1 MSGGSIL
8 SPSAAGLR
16 RTVPTREGGATEPK
30 PPVCAKLR
38 TCATSPD
45 LTMQIARFPMALL
58 ALLFLGACATT
69 PQPLPFDLVG
79 KGTTA
84 HRGLFKPADGS
95 IEARINGKVYTGFY
109 VTSVSTARST
119 SVGVGMGYGRYGYRG
134 YGYGAF
140 PSETWTTISNN
151 SGKAY
156 LQSADGDK
164 LNCDFIFEGRRLL
177 GECRSPD
184 NGAVYQMVANQA
196 VADSQAAPAGAAPAP
211 ATPAPPAPAA
221 R

>member
-1 MSGGSIL
+1 MQL
-8 SPSAAGLR
+8 AR
-16 RTVPTREGGATEPK
+16 
-30 PPVCAKLR
+30 PPL
-38 TCATSPD
+38 
-45 LTMQIARFPMALL
+45 ALL
-58 ALLFLGACATT
+58 ALLLLGACATT

-79 KGTTA
+79 KGATA

-119 SVGVGMGYGRYGYRG
+119 SVGVGMGYGSFGRRG
-134 YGYGAF
+134 YGAYGAF
-140 PSETWTTISNN
+140 PQETWTTISNN

-164 LNCDFIFEGRRLL
+164 LNCDFIYEGRRLL

-196 VADSQAAPAGAAPAP
+196 VANPPPATEGGTPAPTAPAP
-211 ATPAPPAPAA
+211 PPPAPAS

>member
-1 MSGGSIL
+1 
-8 SPSAAGLR
+8 
-16 RTVPTREGGATEPK
+16 
-30 PPVCAKLR
+30 
-38 TCATSPD
+38 
-45 LTMQIARFPMALL
+45 MQLARLPLAPL
-58 ALLFLGACATT
+58 ALLLLGACATT

-79 KGTTA
+79 KGATA

-119 SVGVGMGYGRYGYRG
+119 SIGVGMGYGSFGRRG
-134 YGYGAF
+134 YGAYGAF
-140 PSETWTTISNN
+140 PQETWTTISNN

-164 LNCDFIFEGRRLL
+164 LNCDFIYEGRRLL

-184 NGAVYQMVANQA
+184 NGAVYQMVANQV
-196 VADSQAAPAGAAPAP
+196 VANPQPATEGGTPAP
-211 ATPAPPAPAA
+211 AAPPPPAPAS